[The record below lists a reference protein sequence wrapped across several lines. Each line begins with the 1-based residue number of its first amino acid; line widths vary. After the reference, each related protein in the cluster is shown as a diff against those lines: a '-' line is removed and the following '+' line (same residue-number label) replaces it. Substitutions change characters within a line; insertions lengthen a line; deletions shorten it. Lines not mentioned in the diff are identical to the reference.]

1 MRVFLTGGTGFL
13 GGRIIDHLLR
23 AGHQVV
29 ALARRPEALE
39 RREGL
44 LPLRGDLLDRA
55 SLERG
60 LADVDAVIHV
70 AALVKRWV
78 KDRSL
83 FDKVNVE
90 AQATLIDL
98 ALGRGLEKVLV
109 CSSFVALGPTDRT
122 TGDEDSLHDGRPRN
136 DYERTKLLADRQLRQ
151 RMEKGAPLVA
161 LYPGVV
167 YGPGRMTDGNILA
180 AAGRDLLRGRLPGT
194 IGPGD
199 RRQCLAFVEDVA
211 AGFLLALDKAEPGSR
226 YVLGGENLT
235 VRQALELMAR
245 AGGVEVPRRVIPYSV
260 AGWLGRIL
268 CWQAGWTGIEPPL
281 SPGEVEI
288 YRHEWA
294 YSSERARRE
303 LGYTITPAAEGLAR
317 MMRWLEERDRSPA
330 ANSPG

>member
-1 MRVFLTGGTGFL
+1 MKVFLTGGTGFL
-13 GGRIIDHLLR
+13 GGRVIDHLLG
-23 AGHQVV
+23 AGHRVL

-39 RREGL
+39 PREGL
-44 LPLRGDLLDRA
+44 EVSPGDLLDPESFA
-55 SLERG
+55 RG
-60 LADVDAVIHV
+60 LAEAEAVIHL

-78 KDRSL
+78 KDPSL

-90 AQATLIDL
+90 AQARLIDL
-98 ALGRGLEKVLV
+98 ALERGIERVLI

-136 DYERTKLLADRQLRQ
+136 DYERTKLLADRQLRR
-151 RMEKGAPLVA
+151 RMEAGAPLVV

-211 AGFLLALDKAEPGSR
+211 AGFVLALEKAEPGTR

-245 AGGVEVPRRVIPYSV
+245 ASGVAVPRRVIPYSV
-260 AGWLGRIL
+260 AALLGKVL
-268 CWQAGWTGIEPPL
+268 CWQARWTGIEPPL
-281 SPGEVEI
+281 SDGEVEI

-303 LGYTITPAAEGLAR
+303 LGYQITPAAEGLAR
-317 MMRWLEERDRSPA
+317 MMKWLQAGGA
-330 ANSPG
+330 AAGSG